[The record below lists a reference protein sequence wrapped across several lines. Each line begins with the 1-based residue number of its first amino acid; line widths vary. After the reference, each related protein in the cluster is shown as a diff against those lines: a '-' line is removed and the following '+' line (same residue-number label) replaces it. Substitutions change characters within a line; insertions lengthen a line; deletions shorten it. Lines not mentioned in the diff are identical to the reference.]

1 MSRQARVGLLVTV
14 GAILFLVAL
23 FAIANRSHL
32 FSDIFF
38 LNAEFNNV
46 AGLQS
51 GASVQYQG
59 VSIGRVESVRLP
71 DTPDARIRV
80 QMAIS
85 ENARRVLRKST
96 SAQIKTDGLVGN
108 QIVVLDSPPGPSEP
122 IEDND
127 TIVGIDPFDLFE
139 ITDKALESVQNFESA
154 ATTFEQIILDV
165 RNGEGSL
172 GRMVYDSTLYNSIVS
187 TADET
192 RRVMNAMADNTQ
204 ELVGLA
210 AEASDGLSN
219 ILVKVEEGDGT
230 MARLLNE
237 DELYLRMLASAD
249 SVQSVTADLQA
260 VINNL
265 ELTTSWSTLAAFRM
279 AELMEAAKHNWLF
292 KRYFEERGYME
303 QAPFEVRERA
313 IEESYRQIS
322 DRQRELQDWEE
333 RLKTLEAALEAQGSL
348 PAATPESIENEN

>member
-14 GAILFLVAL
+14 GAILFFVAL

-32 FSDIFF
+32 FSDTFF
-38 LNAEFNNV
+38 VNAEFNNV

-71 DTPDARIRV
+71 DTPDSRINV

-85 ENARRVLRKST
+85 ENARRVLRKT
-96 SAQIKTDGLVGN
+96 TNAQIKTDGLVGN
-108 QIVVLDSPPGPSEP
+108 QIVVLDSPPGATEP

-192 RRVMNAMADNTQ
+192 RRVMNAMAANTE

-210 AEASDGLSN
+210 ADASDGLSN

-230 MARLLNE
+230 MSRLLNE
-237 DELYLRMLASAD
+237 DELYLKMLASAD
-249 SVQSVTADLQA
+249 SVQSVTTDLQA

-322 DRQRELQDWEE
+322 DKQRELLDWEE
-333 RLKTLEAALEAQGSL
+333 RLKALENELNASGTM
-348 PAATPESIENEN
+348 PADPPQSIENEN

>member
-1 MSRQARVGLLVTV
+1 M
-14 GAILFLVAL
+14 AL
-23 FAIANRSHL
+23 FAVANRSHL
-32 FSDIFF
+32 FSDTFY

-51 GASVQYQG
+51 GATVHYQG
-59 VSIGRVESVRLP
+59 VSVGRVESVRLP
-71 DTPDARIRV
+71 DAPDSPINV

-85 ENARRVLRKST
+85 ENARRVIRKST
-96 SAQIKTDGLVGN
+96 QAQIKTDGLVGN
-108 QIVVLDSPPGPSEP
+108 QIVVLDSPSDASEE

-127 TIVGIDPFDLFE
+127 TLVGIDPFDLFE

-172 GRMVYDSTLYNSIVS
+172 GRMVYDSTLYNSILS

-192 RRVMNAMADNTQ
+192 RRVMNAMADNAQ

-210 AEASDGLSN
+210 GDASDGLSN

-230 MARLLNE
+230 MARLLND
-237 DELYLRMLASAD
+237 DELYLRMLASTD
-249 SVQSVTADLQA
+249 SIQGVTSELKV
-260 VINNL
+260 VIDNL

-313 IEESYRQIS
+313 IEESYQQIS
-322 DRQRELQDWEE
+322 EKQRELYDWEE
-333 RLKTLEAALEAQGSL
+333 RLKALEAELNNSGR
-348 PAATPESIENEN
+348 PVPATPDGTENNDQ

>member
-14 GAILFLVAL
+14 GAILFFVAL

-32 FSDIFF
+32 FSDTFF
-38 LNAEFNNV
+38 VNAEFNNV

-71 DTPDARIRV
+71 DTPDSRINV

-85 ENARRVLRKST
+85 ENARRVLRKT
-96 SAQIKTDGLVGN
+96 TNAQIKTDGLVGN
-108 QIVVLDSPPGPSEP
+108 QIVVLDSPPGATEP

-192 RRVMNAMADNTQ
+192 RRVMNAMAANTE

-210 AEASDGLSN
+210 ADASDGLSN

-230 MARLLNE
+230 MSRLLNE
-237 DELYLRMLASAD
+237 DELYLKMLASAD
-249 SVQSVTADLQA
+249 SVQSVTTDLQA

-322 DRQRELQDWEE
+322 DKQRELLDWEE
-333 RLKTLEAALEAQGSL
+333 RLKALENELNASGTM
-348 PAATPESIENEN
+348 PADPPESIENEN

>member
-1 MSRQARVGLLVTV
+1 
-14 GAILFLVAL
+14 
-23 FAIANRSHL
+23 
-32 FSDIFF
+32 
-38 LNAEFNNV
+38 
-46 AGLQS
+46 
-51 GASVQYQG
+51 
-59 VSIGRVESVRLP
+59 
-71 DTPDARIRV
+71 
-80 QMAIS
+80 
-85 ENARRVLRKST
+85 
-96 SAQIKTDGLVGN
+96 
-108 QIVVLDSPPGPSEP
+108 
-122 IEDND
+122 
-127 TIVGIDPFDLFE
+127 
-139 ITDKALESVQNFESA
+139 
-154 ATTFEQIILDV
+154 
-165 RNGEGSL
+165 
-172 GRMVYDSTLYNSIVS
+172 
-187 TADET
+187 
-192 RRVMNAMADNTQ
+192 
-204 ELVGLA
+204 
-210 AEASDGLSN
+210 
-219 ILVKVEEGDGT
+219 